1 MQFIH
6 PHLEPGN
13 SFNETLSKHDSLERW
28 FMEAP
33 KVHNDYSKFMT
44 EYIELGHMEAINTPD
59 PLKENRII
67 LITIQ

>member
-1 MQFIH
+1 
-6 PHLEPGN
+6 
-13 SFNETLSKHDSLERW
+13 
-28 FMEAP
+28 MEAP